1 MKMQSAN
8 PNQSAVSL
16 RKKPRSRRSYSSTL
30 TMERDF
36 QKGRLTEA
44 DLEEFQKSIIEFNKK
59 RQYRTLAVFA
69 MIVLS
74 MGVAWYLFLY

>member
-1 MKMQSAN
+1 
-8 PNQSAVSL
+8 
-16 RKKPRSRRSYSSTL
+16 
-30 TMERDF
+30 MERDF